1 MKCPA
6 CYHENKNMVKFCVQ
20 CGQQLG
26 QVCQRC
32 KNINAIQN
40 RFCAECG
47 HYLNVFT
54 KPHAIETHPVPSE
67 SSSKAHS
74 FSKSIQGER
83 KYLTVLFSDLCDY
96 TVISEEIDPE
106 EVKEIL
112 NQIFKEIRRILEKY
126 EGTLERTMGDGVMI
140 LFGSPTAHED
150 DAIRAVKTALEIHL
164 RISSLESNL
173 IKKIGRQLQ
182 MHSGISSG
190 LVVTNAFEPG
200 QNKKVITGDTVNLAS
215 RLADLAQ
222 PGEILVGNDTYR
234 QSQSF
239 FSFIRKSVGII
250 KGKTEDVVVYKVLY
264 PVKKYSLLHSPIGVK
279 ASLIG
284 RKAELSQLN
293 EATKRLKKKC
303 GTIFSISG
311 DAGTGKSRLIF
322 EFKKQLD
329 LDEFLWIEGHAY
341 PYAQKIPYFQVIDM
355 LERIW
360 GISEEDTADQRK
372 AKISEGIH
380 RLVGP
385 SKTIEACIGTL
396 HGFSYPETKGMSP
409 ELWDTHLF
417 EAILKIMSALAY
429 KSKTIFCMEDLHWA
443 DNSTI
448 RLLRNILPEFRYP
461 SILLCSYRPHFAL
474 LTAHQLK
481 SMGRIHQEIHLKEL
495 SLSESQDMM
504 ISLLRTDMIP
514 IQLRQFIKERT
525 EGNPFYIEE
534 MINSLLESNLLE
546 NRDGRWQLNETFK
559 ESEIPVTVQGIIAAR
574 LDRLRIQSKRL
585 LQEASVIGRSFPYE
599 ILKRITSIHNAIENR
614 FNDLERIDLIRTRSL
629 YPDLEFS
636 FKHALT
642 QEVGYNSLLIKE
654 RREIHERIAC
664 VMEKLFS
671 DRISEFYESLA
682 LHYRLGKS
690 LPKAVSYLM
699 KAGSKSLKCYAL
711 TESSQYFAEAY
722 DLLTRKGIKNI
733 SEKALLI
740 DLLNKWA
747 FVYYYEGNYKELLFL
762 LKKHQELADQ
772 MASKSGSGF
781 FYAWM
786 GCALWHRADF
796 KNGRVLLDKA
806 VHLSKQH
813 NDYEALGFA
822 SAWLSWTLTERGFLA
837 DALQCAKQALD
848 LCKSGVVT
856 SQYTYFTSLAAM
868 GYAYYY
874 IGNRSQTKIFG
885 DRLVEFG
892 HRHTNTR
899 ALCLGYCWYGLSE
912 LIAGD
917 LESASENFQSAIRIS
932 SDPWYKQFSQ
942 LAFCFGQINLGEI
955 EKSVHMIQD
964 LNNFSKTRG
973 AEFTGEP
980 AAFFQ
985 GTIVALSGKWQEG
998 VEQMEKVLTLW
1009 LENKATIRWT
1019 LFTYILALLHIKL
1032 ISNPEDKRLYARK
1045 FDRNQIA
1052 QKADSLLK
1060 ACVHSATTAGMIA
1073 MEGQIWLSLGN
1084 LHRLL
1089 DRVDEARSNWQK
1101 ALVLFEQCDAEFFRQ
1116 KALDSLSMFEKV

>member
-1 MKCPA
+1 
-6 CYHENKNMVKFCVQ
+6 MVKFCVQ
-20 CGQQLG
+20 CGRQLG
-26 QVCQRC
+26 QVCQYC
-32 KNINAIQN
+32 KNINAPEN

-47 HYLNVFT
+47 NYLKPIT
-54 KPHAIETHPVPSE
+54 KPHAIDTHTTPTENSLN
-67 SSSKAHS
+67 ATS
-74 FSKSIQGER
+74 FSKSSQGER
-83 KYLTVLFSDLCDY
+83 KYVTVLFSDLCDY
-96 TVISEEIDPE
+96 TAMSEEIDPE

-112 NQIFKEIRRILEKY
+112 NQIFKEIRQILEKY
-126 EGTLERTMGDGVMI
+126 DGVLERTMGDGVMI
-140 LFGSPTAHED
+140 LFGSLTAHED
-150 DAIRAVKTALEIHL
+150 DAVRAVKTALEIHL
-164 RISSLESNL
+164 RISSIESNL
-173 IKKIGRQLQ
+173 IKKVGRQLQ

-215 RLADLAQ
+215 RLADLAR

-234 QSQSF
+234 QSKNF
-239 FSFIRKSVGII
+239 FSFIRKPVGTI

-264 PVKKYSLLHSPIGVK
+264 PLKTSSLLHSPIGLQ
-279 ASLIG
+279 APLIG

-293 EATKRLKKKC
+293 EAAKRLKKKR
-303 GTIFSISG
+303 GAIFSISG

-329 LDEFLWIEGHAY
+329 LDGFLWIEGHAY

-355 LERIW
+355 LENIW
-360 GISEEDTADQRK
+360 GINEEDTADQRK
-372 AKISEGIH
+372 VKISEGIH

-385 SKTIEACIGTL
+385 HKNIEACIGTL
-396 HGFSYPETKGMSP
+396 HGFNYSETEGMSP
-409 ELWDTHLF
+409 ELWDTHLY
-417 EAILKIMSALAY
+417 EAVLKIMSASAY
-429 KSKTIFCMEDLHWA
+429 KGKTIFCMEDLHWA

-448 RLLRNILPEFRYP
+448 RLLRNILPRFRYP
-461 SILLCSYRPHFAL
+461 SILLCSYRPPFAL

-504 ISLLRTDMIP
+504 TSLLRTDMIP

-559 ESEIPVTVQGIIAAR
+559 KSEIPVTVQGVIAAR
-574 LDRLRIQSKRL
+574 LDHLRTQSKRL

-599 ILKRITSIHNAIENR
+599 ILRRITSIHGVIENR
-614 FNDLERIDLIRTRSL
+614 FKDLERIDLIRTRSL
-629 YPDLEFS
+629 YPDLEFT

-671 DRISEFYESLA
+671 DRISEFYENLA
-682 LHYRLGKS
+682 LHYRSGKS
-690 LPKAVSYLM
+690 LTKAVSYLM

-722 DLLTRKGIKNI
+722 DLLTQNGLQTP

-740 DLLNKWA
+740 DLLNNWA
-747 FVYYYEGNYKELLFL
+747 FVYYYEGNYKELLTL

-772 MASKSGSGF
+772 MAGKSGSGF

-806 VHLSKQH
+806 VELSRQQ

-822 SAWLSWTLTERGFLA
+822 SAWLSWTLTERGFL
-837 DALQCAKQALD
+837 DEALQSAEQVLD
-848 LCKSGVVT
+848 LCRSGVVT
-856 SQYTYFTSLAAM
+856 SQYTYFTSLAAK

-874 IGNRSQTKIFG
+874 IGNRSQTKIIG
-885 DRLVEFG
+885 NRLVEFG
-892 HRHTNTR
+892 HSHTNTR
-899 ALCLGYCWYGLSE
+899 ALCLGYCWYGLSK

-917 LESASENFQSAIRIS
+917 LEGATDNFQSAIRIS
-932 SDPWYKQFSQ
+932 SDPWYKQFPQ
-942 LAFCFGQINLGEI
+942 LALCFGQINLGEI

-985 GTIVALSGKWQEG
+985 GTIIALSGKWQEG
-998 VEQMEKVLTLW
+998 VEQMEKALTVW
-1009 LENKATIRWT
+1009 LENKAAIRWI
-1019 LFTYILALLHIKL
+1019 LFAYILARLHIKL
-1032 ISNPEDKRLYARK
+1032 ISNPKDKRLSAGKDDHCR
-1045 FDRNQIA
+1045 IA
-1052 QKADSLLK
+1052 QKADHLLK
-1060 ACVHSATTAGMIA
+1060 TCIRKAAACGMVA
-1073 MEGQIWLSLGN
+1073 MEGQIRLSLGN
-1084 LHRLL
+1084 LHRHLGKL
-1089 DRVDEARSNWQK
+1089 DEARSNWQK
-1101 ALVLFEQCDAEFFRQ
+1101 ALILFEQCDAEFFRLQ
-1116 KALDSLSMFEKV
+1116 TLDSLSMFEKV